1 MIQVDG
7 LPQLRD
13 SLGLVV
19 DALEDLAE
27 RCGEVAVEVDVAE
40 HDPRILSAH
49 GRARDAVARAHLD
62 APLVGGALDVVG
74 RVVGLI
80 DVGFEG
86 VRREVVVRGAHVG
99 VVQAFPHAPQGAVV
113 VARGVLAVDD
123 DVDAVLVGQ
132 VEEVFL
138 LVADDQRDVRDA
150 DLVELADLA
159 LDQDLAAHLERALGA
174 LVADRCEARGQACGH
189 DDGARHSVGFEGL
202 AACIGDGAVLD
213 IAGGLALARRGVD
226 AAEAHAGRLGEGA
239 LREGGAFA
247 REGGQDV
254 ELGFAQG
261 ANVRR
266 RHATTFRSLVQ
277 LGATCSSVAS
287 EA

>member
-13 SLGLVV
+13 CLGLVV
-19 DALEDLAE
+19 DLFEDLAE

-40 HDPRILSAH
+40 HDPRILAAH

-62 APLVGGALDVVG
+62 APLVGGARDVVG
-74 RVVGLI
+74 RVVGLV
-80 DVGFEG
+80 DVGLEG
-86 VRREVVVRGAHVG
+86 VGGEVVVRGAHVG
-99 VVQAFPHAPQGAVV
+99 VVQAFLHAPQRPVV

-132 VEEVFL
+132 VKEVFL
-138 LVADDQRDVRDA
+138 LVADDQSDGRDA
-150 DLVELADLA
+150 DLVKLANLT

-174 LVADRCEARGQACGH
+174 LVADGGEARGQACGH
-189 DDGARHSVGFEGL
+189 DDGARHAVGFEGL

-213 IAGGLALARRGVD
+213 VAGGLAFARRGVD
-226 AAEAHAGRLGEGA
+226 AAEAHVGGHGQGA
-239 LREGGAFA
+239 LREGGALA

-254 ELGFAQG
+254 ELGFAES

-266 RHATTFRSLVQ
+266 GHAITFRSRDVVE
-277 LGATCSSVAS
+277 CYVFERSIFI
-287 EA
+287 